1 MNRFSISVTIL
12 ALAPTISFAQAT
24 SASAPS
30 ASPVA
35 DALRAGLARYSK
47 IMPAA
52 ADAMPADKFSFKP
65 TPEQST
71 FAHLTIHIAE
81 SNYLFCSKIS
91 GVAAPEGPKL
101 AETDS
106 KDKLVAAVKNSF
118 EFCST
123 ALAKVDDSHLA
134 EQIPFFGGQ
143 NASRAEIILTAARS
157 WADHYSAQ
165 SMYLRLNG
173 VLPPS
178 AQPANR

>member
-52 ADAMPADKFSFKP
+52 AEDAMPHAMSSFNP

-81 SNYLFCSKIS
+81 STYLFCSKIS
-91 GVAAPEGPKL
+91 GAAAPEGPKL

-123 ALAKVDDSHLA
+123 ALAKVDDSH
-134 EQIPFFGGQ
+134 
-143 NASRAEIILTAARS
+143 
-157 WADHYSAQ
+157 
-165 SMYLRLNG
+165 
-173 VLPPS
+173 
-178 AQPANR
+178 